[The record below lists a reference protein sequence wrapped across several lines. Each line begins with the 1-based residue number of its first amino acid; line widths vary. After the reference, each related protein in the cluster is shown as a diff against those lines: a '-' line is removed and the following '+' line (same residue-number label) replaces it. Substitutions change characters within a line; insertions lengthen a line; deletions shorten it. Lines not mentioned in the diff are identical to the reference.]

1 MIMDYDFDK
10 MIRFGTE
17 TIDQNKEVVN
27 PLYRQLSQKLKKEKE
42 KTARLKAR
50 LYPLTEQSIEASLD
64 QMPALL
70 SRQTALLEKI
80 EQHQQIEQKIED
92 ERSKITPRIKLR
104 DMPSQNRYDK
114 LKNESKM
121 LMNIIKMICYRAE
134 TAVANELGAYLYNAK
149 DEKRMLV
156 KQIIQNNADLL
167 PDYEN
172 KTITVVLH
180 TLSAPRFNKAAANLA
195 QLLNQTETIFPGTD
209 LKLIFKISAL
219 SDCDR

>member
-17 TIDQNKEVVN
+17 TIEENKEVVN

-50 LYPLTEQSIEASLD
+50 LYPLTEQNIDASLD

-80 EQHQQIEQKIED
+80 EQHQQTEQKIED
-92 ERSKITPRIKLR
+92 ERSKIIPRIKLR

-114 LKNESKM
+114 LKNESMM
-121 LMNIIKMICYRAE
+121 LMNIIKMIC
-134 TAVANELGAYLYNAK
+134 
-149 DEKRMLV
+149 
-156 KQIIQNNADLL
+156 
-167 PDYEN
+167 
-172 KTITVVLH
+172 
-180 TLSAPRFNKAAANLA
+180 
-195 QLLNQTETIFPGTD
+195 
-209 LKLIFKISAL
+209 
-219 SDCDR
+219 